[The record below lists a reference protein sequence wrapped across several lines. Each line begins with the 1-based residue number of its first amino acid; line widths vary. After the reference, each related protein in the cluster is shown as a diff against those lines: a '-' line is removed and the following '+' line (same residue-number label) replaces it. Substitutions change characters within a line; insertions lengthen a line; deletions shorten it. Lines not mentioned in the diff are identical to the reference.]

1 MAGAAEMET
10 GQTPGCETLPG
21 PSLSRS
27 AKARSLFGEWLLNN
41 PCYHPPTPSCE
52 APGRTG
58 VSTTGTVAALAN
70 GCCPGGGGGGAAH
83 TLGGVSEAPT
93 TA

>member
-58 VSTTGTVAALAN
+58 VSTTGTVAAL
-70 GCCPGGGGGGAAH
+70 GQTAA
-83 TLGGVSEAPT
+83 VQEAEGEGRHIR
-93 TA
+93 